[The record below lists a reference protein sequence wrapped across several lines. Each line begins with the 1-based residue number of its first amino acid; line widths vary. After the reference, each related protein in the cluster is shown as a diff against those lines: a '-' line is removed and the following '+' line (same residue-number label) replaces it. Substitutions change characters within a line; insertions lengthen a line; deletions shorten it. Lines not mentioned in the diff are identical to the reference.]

1 VTVNNYTL
9 KIKEEA
15 KLDIKHTAK
24 WYGEIEE
31 KLELRLIEELDYIFK
46 TILYNPKTYKKV
58 YKNFRQ
64 AALNKFPFVILYEYD
79 LEEVIVYCLFNTR
92 QNPIKK
98 LKRITK

>member
-31 KLELRLIEELDYIFK
+31 KLELRLIE
-46 TILYNPKTYKKV
+46 
-58 YKNFRQ
+58 
-64 AALNKFPFVILYEYD
+64 
-79 LEEVIVYCLFNTR
+79 
-92 QNPIKK
+92 
-98 LKRITK
+98 